1 LKSAN
6 LDEDI
11 VTEKPLQSEILF
23 SSAEHIIII
32 NTHRSSL
39 YHHFSS
45 SDLVKDIYWL
55 SLIAGAVN

>member
-11 VTEKPLQSEILF
+11 VTEKTLQSEILF
-23 SSAEHIIII
+23 SSAEHIII

-39 YHHFSS
+39 HHHFSS
-45 SDLVKDIYWL
+45 RDLVKDIYWL
-55 SLIAGAVN
+55 SLIARAVN